1 MVAATLGASLLALIG
16 PIGPAAADLSPAT
29 ANFTVSAGG
38 SVTET
43 KTVGVPAKPP
53 TADIE
58 IAIDTTGSMSGAIA
72 QAKAEATNLVNA
84 VKAEIPDSQFAVVD
98 FRDSG
103 DGAGEYQ
110 VRAPM
115 TASAP
120 AVQAAIDAMGA
131 GGGGDFPEAYNL
143 VFNKAA
149 NPSTGGEIGWRTGSR
164 KFLVVIGDAPPH
176 GAIPAGYSNCFDSS
190 ADPHGLNPAT
200 ELAGVASA
208 QRTLFL
214 VSVDTFIKPCYDQ
227 LVVGGFSGS
236 ASVLIGSSFADQ
248 IVGLIKSASSTVNDI
263 HLEVASAAPA
273 PASASW
279 ISFSPA
285 SVGPVATPTTQTFT
299 LTAAVPAGTPAGT
312 YTFDIVALADGAD
325 IGHQT
330 LTLVVVGRDGEFM
343 CRASALRLGTTEPA
357 VANSPNA
364 PCKDGK
370 KTTASANLSS
380 GGLLSLGVKANAL
393 DALTDQTPD
402 NLMSAPPAATD
413 SGSAKATTSDVTLTA
428 GPLATIKATVI
439 QSQAKVLCV
448 AKPGG
453 GFVPTL
459 SGSSSIG
466 KLTVNGLPVNV
477 TGSATIS
484 VAGVTLGINSQAT
497 TATSLTQRALTVTV
511 PGLPT
516 VVVAEA
522 RAGFSGHPCG

>member
-1 MVAATLGASLLALIG
+1 VATLGASLLALIG
-16 PIGPAAADLSPAT
+16 PMSPARADLSPAT
-29 ANFTVSAGG
+29 GNFTVAAGG

-53 TADIE
+53 MADIE

-84 VKAEIPDSQFAVVD
+84 VTAEIPDSQFAVVD
-98 FRDSG
+98 FKDSS
-103 DGAGEYQ
+103 DTPEYL

-120 AVQAAIDAMGA
+120 TVQAAINAMSA
-131 GGGGDFPEAYNL
+131 SGGGDFPEAYNL

-149 NPSTGGEIGWRTGSR
+149 APATGGELGWRTGSR

-176 GAIPAGYSNCFDSS
+176 GAVPAGYSGCFDSS

-214 VSVDTFIKPCYDQ
+214 VAVNTSIKSCYDQ

-236 ASVLIGSSFADQ
+236 ASVLIGSSFSDQ
-248 IVGLIKSASSTVNDI
+248 IVGLIKSASATVNDI
-263 HLEVASAAPA
+263 HLEVASATPA
-273 PASASW
+273 PAAASW

-285 SVGPVATPTTQTFT
+285 SIGPVTTPTTQTFT
-299 LTAAVPAGTPAGT
+299 LTASVPTGTPAAT

-330 LTLVVVGRDGEFM
+330 LTLVVLGRDGDFS

-357 VANSPNA
+357 VANPPDS
-364 PCKDGK
+364 PCKDAK
-370 KTTASANLSS
+370 KTVATANLSS
-380 GGLLSLGVKANAL
+380 GGLSLGVKANAL
-393 DALTDQTPD
+393 DVQTDQTPD
-402 NLMSAPPAATD
+402 DLKSAPPAATD
-413 SGSAKATTSDVTLTA
+413 NGLAKATISDVTLTV
-428 GPLATIKATVI
+428 GPATTIKATVI
-439 QSQAKVLCV
+439 QSQAKVQCV
-448 AKPGG
+448 AKSGG

-466 KLTVNGLPVNV
+466 KLTVNGLAVNA
-477 TGSATIS
+477 TGSTTVT
-484 VAGVTLGINSQAT
+484 VAGVTLGINSQAK

-522 RAGFSGHPCG
+522 KADFSGHPCGS